1 MYELSVVVESWSLVE
16 EPNVMLL
23 CNLDSIS
30 TKKKI
35 FKRCSDTSRLVK
47 GYLLRRR
54 FLGVFANLT
63 KHERKTH
70 QKTTYYSGQLNRG
83 KAGGRRLGGNLQ
95 LAFCASFFLSVGWKQ
110 TCGAPPTEVR
120 KQWQDGVLF
129 MGGYVSVVVMT
140 LLAVVNPNKPVDQG
154 TSREPNVVS
163 KG

>member
-1 MYELSVVVESWSLVE
+1 
-16 EPNVMLL
+16 MLL
-23 CNLDSIS
+23 CNLDSNS

-35 FKRCSDTSRLVK
+35 FKRCSDTSRLVE

-54 FLGVFANLT
+54 FLGVFANLR

-70 QKTTYYSGQLNRG
+70 QKTTSYAGQLNQR

-95 LAFCASFFLSVGWKQ
+95 LAFCTSFLLSVGWKQ
-110 TCGAPPTEVR
+110 TCGAPPTAVR

-129 MGGYVSVVVMT
+129 IGGYVSIVVLT
-140 LLAVVNPNKPVDQG
+140 LLAVANPNKPLDEG
-154 TSREPNVVS
+154 ISRGPNLVS

>member
-1 MYELSVVVESWSLVE
+1 
-16 EPNVMLL
+16 MLL

-70 QKTTYYSGQLNRG
+70 QKTTYYSGQLNRR

-110 TCGAPPTEVR
+110 TCGAPPTAVR

-140 LLAVVNPNKPVDQG
+140 LLAVVNPNKPLDQG
-154 TSREPNVVS
+154 TSRGPNLVS

>member
-1 MYELSVVVESWSLVE
+1 
-16 EPNVMLL
+16 MLL

-35 FKRCSDTSRLVK
+35 FKRCSDTSRLEE

-54 FLGVFANLT
+54 FLGVSPNFP

-70 QKTTYYSGQLNRG
+70 PKTTCYAGQLNQR

-95 LAFCASFFLSVGWKQ
+95 LAFCTSFFLSVGWKQ
-110 TCGAPPTEVR
+110 TCGAPPTAVR

-129 MGGYVSVVVMT
+129 MGGYVSVIVMT
-140 LLAVVNPNKPVDQG
+140 LLAVVNPNKALDEG
-154 TSREPNVVS
+154 ISRERFCLVGKTMLLRNRQRCNFI
-163 KG
+163 